1 MDRAIPGIHHIT
13 AITSDPQQNI
23 DFYMGMLGQRLIKRT
38 VNFDDPGSYHFY
50 FGDEQGHPGTIM
62 TFFAWPGAP
71 RGRQGVGQISATA
84 YSVPAG
90 SLDFWTDRLRAHG
103 VDGIERGTRF
113 GEEVLSFSD
122 PDGLPLEL
130 IAPLTVDARAGWANG
145 PIPTEYAI
153 RGFHSA
159 TLWLRHAAPSAALL
173 SEHLGFILVGEE
185 GQRTRYTAA
194 DERPG
199 AFVDLLVTPGAPA
212 AYQAAGT
219 VHHIAWRVAN
229 DAAQQAWREN
239 LLRSGLSVTEVRDRE
254 YFHSIYFREPGGILY
269 EIATDPPGFA
279 IDEAPESLGT
289 ALKLPPWLEPK
300 RGAIEHAL
308 PPVHLPDLKEVHG

>member
-1 MDRAIPGIHHIT
+1 METQIPGIHHIT
-13 AITSDPQQNI
+13 AIASDPQQNI
-23 DFYMGMLGQRLIKRT
+23 DFYMGVLGQRLVKKT

-71 RGRQGVGQISATA
+71 RGRQGAGQIKATA
-84 YSVPAG
+84 FSVPAG
-90 SLDFWTDRLRAHG
+90 ALDFWVTRLSEHG
-103 VDGIERGTRF
+103 VTGIERGTRF

-130 IAPLTVDARAGWANG
+130 IAPLTPDTRLGWASG
-145 PIPTEYAI
+145 PIPEAYAI

-159 TLWLRHAAPSAALL
+159 TLWVRNAVPSATLL
-173 SEHLGFILVGEE
+173 TSGMGFILVGEE
-185 GQRTRYTAA
+185 GQRSRYAAA

-199 AFVDLLVTPGAPA
+199 AFVDLLATPDAPA

-219 VHHIAWRVAN
+219 VHHIAWRIADDVS
-229 DAAQQAWREN
+229 QRAWRES
-239 LLRSGLSVTEVRDRE
+239 LAARGLGVTDVRDRQ
-254 YFHSIYFREPGGILY
+254 YFRSIYFSEPGGILY

-279 IDEAPESLGT
+279 IDETPESLGT
-289 ALKLPPWLEPK
+289 ALKLPPWLE
-300 RGAIEHAL
+300 RQRAAIERTL
-308 PPVHLPDLKEVHG
+308 PSVHLPIIEEVRG